1 MFGRPPSGG
10 LLSSWGRGV
19 DGSRSPPRFGAGP
32 NMRAPFVRAVL
43 VVLGAFGGR
52 VCRTFSSRGAAR
64 QTSSQTYATNL
75 VSSLASSLC
84 ASASRPYPK
93 MLPRLYRARLSLLPR
108 MLPILRACDTLW
120 SKMRGVLPEIRWFS
134 SNECALGCTLG
145 GSAGVGNGKSQVN
158 VLCLLSNDSSM
169 PSVGCHVDENHLIS
183 GMLRGSDCITA
194 RERKLFCCSKRGN
207 VISSAAIGA

>member
-10 LLSSWGRGV
+10 LLSSRGRGV
-19 DGSRSPPRFGAGP
+19 DGSKGPPRFGAGP

-43 VVLGAFGGR
+43 VVLGAFGGC

-64 QTSSQTYATNL
+64 QASSQTYATNL

-108 MLPILRACDTLW
+108 MLPILRACDTLR
-120 SKMRGVLPEIRWFS
+120 SKMSGVLPEIRWFS
-134 SNECALGCTLG
+134 SNGCALDITLR
-145 GSAGVGNGKSQVN
+145 SNAGVGNEKPQVN

-169 PSVGCHVDENHLIS
+169 PSAGCHVDENHPIS
-183 GMLRGSDCITA
+183 GMLRGSDYITA
-194 RERKLFCCSKRGN
+194 RERAILLQQRG
-207 VISSAAIGA
+207 A